1 MIKLFEI
8 YLLISIFIVGID
20 KTENTELKS
29 NASQRRNSTAVV
41 LNEKVE
47 IQDEIK
53 LLLNGELA
61 SKGDCNPEVKLG
73 LIKKNNL
80 NIWDTIVDIYKLGT
94 LQCGFDRHIWSNDT
108 IATSLLNYTFM
119 SHFKKRH
126 EASGIY
132 SFTYVVFKRNKPLI
146 CRTNEFIIKY

>member
-1 MIKLFEI
+1 M
-8 YLLISIFIVGID
+8 GRD
-20 KTENTELKS
+20 KTETTQLKS
-29 NASQRRNSTAVV
+29 NASIRRNSTAVV

-61 SKGDCNPEVKLG
+61 ATGDCNPKVKLG

-80 NIWDTIVDIYKLGT
+80 NIWDTIVDINKLGT
-94 LQCGFDRHIWSNDT
+94 LLCGFDRHIWSNDT
-108 IATSLLNYTFM
+108 ITTSLLDYTFM
-119 SHFKKRH
+119 SHFKKGH
-126 EASGIY
+126 EASGTY

-146 CRTNEFIIKY
+146 CRTNEFIITY